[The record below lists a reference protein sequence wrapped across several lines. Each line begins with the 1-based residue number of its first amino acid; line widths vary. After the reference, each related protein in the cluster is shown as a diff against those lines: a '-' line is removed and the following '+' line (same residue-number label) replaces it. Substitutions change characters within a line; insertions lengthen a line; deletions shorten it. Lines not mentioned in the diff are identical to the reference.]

1 MQESLWVFC
10 SSTGHWHSIG
20 VCRTIAMR
28 GDEKPEDAK
37 PSHLLFLSAE
47 DERRSD
53 RLKSQRYGDG
63 F

>member
-10 SSTGHWHSIG
+10 SSTGHWYSIG

-47 DERRSD
+47 DERR
-53 RLKSQRYGDG
+53 